1 MMILETPRLVLR
13 EFVPEDADALARV
26 ISDPETMRHYPAPFD
41 RQGVEDWIQRNLRRY
56 AGDGFSLWATVL
68 RESGELIG
76 DCGLIKQVVEGSE
89 EIEIGYHLRRDHW
102 GKGLATEA
110 ARAVRDYGFAKLQV
124 DRLISLIR
132 PANLP
137 SRRVAERNGMKL
149 WKEVVWRDLPHCV
162 YAVQRSEIQPDW
174 RPSAT

>member
-1 MMILETPRLVLR
+1 MLVLETPRLELR
-13 EFVPEDADALARV
+13 EFVASDADALAR
-26 ISDPETMRHYPAPFD
+26 ILSDPETIRYYPAPFD
-41 RQGVEDWIQRNLRRY
+41 RRGIEDWIQRNLRRY
-56 AGDGFSLWATVL
+56 STDGFGLWAMVL
-68 RESGELIG
+68 KESSELIG
-76 DCGLIKQVVEGSE
+76 DCGLTRQIVEGIE

-110 ARAVRDYGFAKLQV
+110 ARAVRDHGFAKLKA

-132 PANLP
+132 PENTP

-162 YAVQRSEIQPDW
+162 YAVQRGEVKV
-174 RPSAT
+174 